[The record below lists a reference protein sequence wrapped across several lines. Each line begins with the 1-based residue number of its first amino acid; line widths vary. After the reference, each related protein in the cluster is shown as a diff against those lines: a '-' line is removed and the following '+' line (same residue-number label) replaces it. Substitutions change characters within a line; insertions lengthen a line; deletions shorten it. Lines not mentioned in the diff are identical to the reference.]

1 MVEGEQQGLVL
12 VGTFFMVA
20 EEYLPPTAAPGTWAL
35 MSPAQGRPG
44 CRSWSPLSRRR
55 NGKPKKSEDAQN
67 GEPLQD
73 MGWTWRT
80 WPPCVKGNAARLAI
94 SAPLRRNWRTLAAT
108 AEPGATGS
116 VGPQSPRWKPGRWRR
131 IPARS
136 GCGQPQIPSGTPRAI
151 GQLMSTLR
159 SRRRW
164 PDRPQGR
171 TRPQN
176 PAWSMT
182 RGVGEACQ
190 SQNGACGPAQGANAG
205 WHGRHTHG
213 GGVRGAG
220 NRGMRR
226 IWWKAR

>member
-1 MVEGEQQGLVL
+1 MVEGVQQGPVL

-20 EEYLPPTAAPGTWAL
+20 EEYLPPTAAPGTWVL

-44 CRSWSPLSRRR
+44 CRSLSPWSGRRT
-55 NGKPKKSEDAQN
+55 GKPEKSEDAQN

-94 SAPLRRNWRTLAAT
+94 SAPLRKIWRRLAAT
-108 AEPGATGS
+108 AELGVTGS
-116 VGPQSPRWKPGRWRR
+116 AGPQNLRRKSGRWRR

-136 GCGQPQIPSGTPRAI
+136 GCGQLQIPRGTPRAI
-151 GQLMSTLR
+151 GQLTLR

-171 TRPQN
+171 TRPEN
-176 PAWSMT
+176 LAWSMT
-182 RGVGEACQ
+182 PRRWRGLPE
-190 SQNGACGPAQGANAG
+190 PERRL
-205 WHGRHTHG
+205 WPGR
-213 GGVRGAG
+213 RS
-220 NRGMRR
+220 
-226 IWWKAR
+226 